1 MTYYIS
7 NSGELYHHGIK
18 GQKWGVRRYQ
28 NSDGSLTDA
37 GKKRLNK
44 YKESEIKKVM
54 KRRANESSTES
65 VSIARRT
72 NALDKTARLY
82 GIQSKQTVRQAMKLA
97 DVVAASRA
105 NDEIAKAEIEKIKKM
120 KFSDFTA
127 ERAEVPKA
135 LVKDCVRGLAA
146 TAVGTII
153 KSPYVATETSSRS
166 ASDIKTDMRVNVKT
180 QAEILAKSYTD
191 ALRNAVTYSADAPL
205 IVGKKKK

>member
-1 MTYYIS
+1 MTYYIT

-28 NSDGSLTDA
+28 NPDGSLTDA

-54 KRRANESSTES
+54 KRRANESSMES
-65 VSIARRT
+65 ASIARRT
-72 NALDKTARLY
+72 DALNKTARLY

-127 ERAEVPKA
+127 ERAEVPKT
-135 LVKDCVRGLAA
+135 LVKECVRGLAA

-153 KSPYVATETSSRS
+153 KSPYAAIETSSRS

-180 QAEILAKSYTD
+180 QAEILGKSYTD
-191 ALRNAVTYSADAPL
+191 ALRNAVMYSADAPL
-205 IVGKKKK
+205 TVGKKKK